1 MNKPGLPYTRAS
13 LVAQMVKDLHA
24 MLNEISQKQKDKN
37 SMISLI
43 WIIQKRIELT
53 EVESRMVVSRG
64 IEVGEMEILFE
75 GYKLSVWASNVQY
88 GDYSLKHGIIY
99 FKFADLILKNVS
111 I

>member
-1 MNKPGLPYTRAS
+1 MTNTVYYHLAY
-13 LVAQMVKDLHA
+13 
-24 MLNEISQKQKDKN
+24 EISKN
-37 SMISLI
+37 
-43 WIIQKRIELT
+43 KLT

-75 GYKLSVWASNVQY
+75 GYKLSVWTSNVQY

-99 FKFADLILKNVS
+99 FKFADLILRNVS

>member
-1 MNKPGLPYTRAS
+1 MNKPGVPYTRAS

-64 IEVGEMEILFE
+64 IGVGEILFE

-99 FKFADLILKNVS
+99 FKFADLILRNVS